1 MGIYK
6 ITNLITNEFYIGQ
19 AKDIYVRFQKHS
31 CQQSFKNSSKLDRD
45 ICKYGKDNFK
55 LELVQEC
62 KESELKTLEEKYILE
77 LKPYYNVVYKGCKR
91 DKEFKEKVSVGTKKW
106 WNNLPEEEKQ
116 KVIFNNL
123 KGPKKGHKVS
133 EETREKIRNNPNCRC
148 YKKVKIIE
156 LDLTFNSVGECEKYL
171 QVSSGAIARYFK
183 RKQNTIRG
191 YHIERCRD

>member
-62 KESELKTLEEKYILE
+62 TEKELKMLEEKYILE

-91 DKEFKEKVSVGTKKW
+91 DKEFKKKVSVGTKKW
-106 WNNLPEEEKQ
+106 WDNLSEQEKQ
-116 KVIFNNL
+116 KVISNNL

-133 EETREKIRNNPNCRC
+133 EETRGKLRSNPNCRH

-171 QVSSGAIARYFK
+171 QVSTGAIARYFK
-183 RKQNTIRG
+183 RKQKTIRG